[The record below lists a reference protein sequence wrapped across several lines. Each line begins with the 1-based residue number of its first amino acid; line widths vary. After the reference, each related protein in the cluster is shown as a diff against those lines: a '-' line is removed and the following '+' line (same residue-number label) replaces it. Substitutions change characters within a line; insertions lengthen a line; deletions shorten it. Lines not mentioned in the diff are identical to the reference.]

1 MNFEFYIFADETLA
15 KMKQSP
21 ERWSFFT

>member
-1 MNFEFYIFADETLA
+1 MNFEFYMFADETLA